1 MNKLI
6 YRKLSTDILVF
17 FLLSSLAITT
27 IIWVVQGVN
36 LLDIVSEDGHGI
48 KIYFFYSI
56 LNIPKIF
63 SKLFIF
69 TYFLTLF
76 VVLNR
81 YEENNEILIFWTNGI
96 KKISFINFVGK
107 FSMIFVLIQLSF
119 NLFFVP
125 YTQNLSQEYLKNS
138 SIEFFPK
145 LLQEKKFS
153 NVMSNLTIFVE
164 KYETNG
170 LLKGIYIKEKLK
182 NNEYKII
189 IASKGELIKS
199 GKGYSFKLS
208 DGKITNFD
216 KKGSFNLGFKETTYE
231 LSKFN
236 SKTRKEKKIDETNSF
251 LLLSCLTKYIESR
264 KDSVLRCGE
273 KDNAFL
279 IKDIYEEIFKRT
291 INPIYTI
298 ILSLISSLIILKS
311 KIKNFQ
317 NYFKIIL
324 FSLGFSLIV
333 FSELSYKLLYLP
345 SLFEVLSI
353 LLPIL
358 FIISFYFFIMI
369 KSKFRMDYL

>member
-96 KKISFINFVGK
+96 KKISFIIFVGK

-236 SKTRKEKKIDETNSF
+236 SKTRKEKK
-251 LLLSCLTKYIESR
+251 LMR
-264 KDSVLRCGE
+264 
-273 KDNAFL
+273 
-279 IKDIYEEIFKRT
+279 
-291 INPIYTI
+291 
-298 ILSLISSLIILKS
+298 
-311 KIKNFQ
+311 Q
-317 NYFKIIL
+317 
-324 FSLGFSLIV
+324 IV
-333 FSELSYKLLYLP
+333 FY
-345 SLFEVLSI
+345 
-353 LLPIL
+353 
-358 FIISFYFFIMI
+358 FY
-369 KSKFRMDYL
+369 RV